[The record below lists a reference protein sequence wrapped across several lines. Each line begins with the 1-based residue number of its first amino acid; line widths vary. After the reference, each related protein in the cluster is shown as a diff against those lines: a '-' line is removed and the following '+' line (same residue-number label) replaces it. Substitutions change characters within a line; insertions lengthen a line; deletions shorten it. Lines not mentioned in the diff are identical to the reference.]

1 MVASRSNEGESV
13 EYHKSN
19 VINLKNHPSFNEK
32 WLQGQIAADR
42 SLLGLGDLEVR
53 DIERRQFRAGRLD
66 MLLADPDDTTRY
78 EVEIQLGATDEAHI
92 IRTIEYWDI
101 ERSRFPQYDHI
112 AVIVAE
118 DITSRFLN
126 VISLFNRSIPIIA
139 IQMRALEVN
148 GVMTLSSSV
157 VLNLAPL
164 ASDSDEPEQTTNRE
178 YWVQK
183 STPETF
189 ALTEQLLSCINEV
202 TPGLSLNFVKNYIGL
217 AKNGMSEN
225 TVIFRPRKGYV
236 LCNLRIER
244 TPETTAFID
253 DNGFDAIDYQ
263 QRAGRYRL
271 RITESDLAT
280 RRAAFVEL
288 LRIAFGS
295 DLTE

>member
-1 MVASRSNEGESV
+1 VVRSSRGEHV

-32 WLQGQIAADR
+32 WLQGQIAGDT
-42 SLLGLGDLEVR
+42 SILGLGDLTVR

-148 GVMTLSSSV
+148 DIMTLSSSV

-178 YWVQK
+178 YWVKK
-183 STPETF
+183 STPEAF

-202 TPGLSLNFVKNYIGL
+202 SPGMALNFVKNYIGL

-236 LCNLRIER
+236 LCNIRIER

-253 DNGFDAIDYQ
+253 DNGFDAIDYH

-271 RITESDLAT
+271 RITENDLAT
-280 RRAAFVEL
+280 RRAAFAEL
-288 LRIAFGS
+288 LRIAYGP
-295 DLTE
+295 DLAE